1 MIKCIFLRI
10 FLQCY
15 SAYGYQFIL
24 ILYNNGYVMKKE
36 IWNMDVKVTF
46 RDEGQGTPVVFLH
59 GYLESSEIW
68 HSFTRGLS
76 GYGRII
82 SIDLPGHGES
92 GVAAEVHTME
102 FMADVVQRVLDHLAV
117 EQCILVGHSMGGYV
131 ALAFLE
137 AYADRLKALS
147 LFHSHPLADT
157 PETRANREREI
168 ELVRE
173 GKKELICNVNI
184 PKAFATDNLEKYRDE
199 VGFAREIAHGTP
211 GPGIIAVLKGMMKRH
226 DYRETLS
233 NCPVPFLWILG
244 KKDNYIDYEA
254 VLEKVTLPEKGTLT
268 LLDHSGHMGF
278 IEEKE
283 KSSDIMM
290 DFILMNQQRS

>member
-1 MIKCIFLRI
+1 
-10 FLQCY
+10 
-15 SAYGYQFIL
+15 
-24 ILYNNGYVMKKE
+24 MKKE
-36 IWNMDVKVTF
+36 IWNMNVKVTF
-46 RDEGQGTPVVFLH
+46 RDEGQGIPVVFLH
-59 GYLESSEIW
+59 GYIESSEIW

-92 GVAAEVHTME
+92 GVTAEVHTME
-102 FMADVVQRVLDHLAV
+102 FMADVVQGVLDRLAV

-173 GKKELICNVNI
+173 GKKELIYNVNI
-184 PKAFATDNLEKYRDE
+184 PKAFASENLEKFRNE
-199 VGFAREIAHGTP
+199 VDFAREIAIRTP
-211 GPGIIAVLKGMMKRH
+211 GSGIIAALNGMMKRP
-226 DYRETLS
+226 DYREILR

-244 KKDNYIDYEA
+244 KKDNYIDHQA
-254 VLEKVTLPEKGTLT
+254 VIEKVTLPEKGTLT

-278 IEEKE
+278 MEEKE
-283 KSSDIMM
+283 KSLGILM
-290 DFILMNQQRS
+290 DFIRMNQ